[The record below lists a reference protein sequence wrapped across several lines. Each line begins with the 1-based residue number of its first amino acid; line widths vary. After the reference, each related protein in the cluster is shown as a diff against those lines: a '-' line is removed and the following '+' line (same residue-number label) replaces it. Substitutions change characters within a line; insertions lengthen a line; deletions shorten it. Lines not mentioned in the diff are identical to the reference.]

1 MKNFQKFLEKPQKGF
16 TFIEA
21 VVMIFVLLLAFG
33 AVVGFLTIGYQTQS
47 YGREQTQAIEEVK
60 RGIETM
66 VKEIREA
73 RTGDDGSYLI
83 EKAADYEFIF
93 YSNIDNDSAV
103 ERVRYFLE
111 GSNFKKGVIKPEG
124 SPLRYPST
132 KEEIKIIS
140 SHVINQPPI
149 FRYFDG
155 NNQELPAPSRLK
167 DTKLMKV
174 YLVINVDP
182 NNPPNDFVLESDV
195 QIRNL
200 KTNLGD

>member
-1 MKNFQKFLEKPQKGF
+1 
-16 TFIEA
+16 
-21 VVMIFVLLLAFG
+21 
-33 AVVGFLTIGYQTQS
+33 
-47 YGREQTQAIEEVK
+47 
-60 RGIETM
+60 
-66 VKEIREA
+66 
-73 RTGDDGSYLI
+73 LI

-124 SPLRYPST
+124 TPLRYPLT
-132 KEEIKIIS
+132 KEKIKIIS

-182 NNPPNDFVLESDV
+182 NKPPVDFVLESNV